1 MSDPLTTEIRR
12 ALVEVADTAPVPP
25 DPASFPDPMPAAASS
40 RSRRVAIAV
49 AAVAVLAGGIATASV
64 LAGRESS
71 TDVTTGPSPAGL
83 APTTF
88 LPRPALPSPPL
99 VAPTKLPDALRH
111 IGGITTTKEPS
122 AHRVILVGAGG
133 ERMKVVW
140 NRDTPSRCGPPPQ
153 GSPPFPPDPDA
164 AAYEAD
170 GEGAVLHWCSGR
182 TEVSVLTEGVGEA
195 EARRVARSVHLSGDT
210 ADLTLIVPAGFRAAR
225 APTSTPMTVL
235 VYGSPGVDARAKDV
249 PQGDLRLTVVVEPA
263 WTDDLALLAGD
274 TVFSNTS
281 EVSIGGRPGLVGAME
296 GRTPSVMLVVA
307 PATLVTLYAEGV
319 TQEQLLAAAASLA
332 PADPAIVAG
341 LKADP

>member
-25 DPASFPDPMPAAASS
+25 DPAAFPHPVPAAASS
-40 RSRRVAIAV
+40 RGRRVAVAV
-49 AAVAVLAGGIATASV
+49 AAVAVLAVGLAIASV
-64 LAGRESS
+64 LTGRESS
-71 TDVTTGPSPAGL
+71 TDVATGPSPAGP

-99 VAPTKLPDALRH
+99 VAPTKLPDGVRH

-122 AHRVILVGAGG
+122 AHRIILVGAGG
-133 ERMKVVW
+133 QKMKVVW

-153 GSPPFPPDPDA
+153 GTPPFPPDPDA

-170 GEGAVLHWCSGR
+170 GGGAVLHWCSGR
-182 TEVSVLTEGVGEA
+182 TEVRLLTVGVGEA
-195 EARRVARSVHLSGDT
+195 EARRVARSVRLSGDT

-235 VYGSPGVDARAKDV
+235 VYGSPGVDARAKV
-249 PQGDLRLTVVVEPA
+249 PAGGLRLTVVVEPA

-281 EVSIGGRPGLVGAME
+281 EVSIGGRPGLVGRME
-296 GRTPSVMLVVA
+296 GRTPSVMLVEA
-307 PATLVTLYAEGV
+307 PSTLVTLYGEGV

-332 PADPAIVAG
+332 PADPSIVTG
-341 LKADP
+341 LKAEP